1 MLDRVDASWRV
12 RGGEQVPGPVGDT
25 ARLLVA
31 GDTHG
36 NLDWIGTLCKL
47 AARHGC
53 QGIVQLGDFGFWP
66 DQQVWRSELR
76 LVINNRWLDAVAAVA
91 ARHNV
96 WLRVLDGN
104 HDAHPLARH
113 AYPADDNGVRPIR
126 SGVID
131 WADRGSVW
139 AWCGRR
145 FAALGGAV
153 SIDKE
158 WRRPEVSWWSTE
170 EITEDELQALV
181 DRAGDTSVD
190 VLLTHDAPELPPGF
204 GELSN
209 STLAAACRRSARM
222 IEAAADA
229 LQPKVLVHGH
239 FHASYRRTVDR
250 SWGTYRLVGLASDEE
265 AAERYGGPWC
275 VLELPSLN
283 VLSRSEL

>member
-1 MLDRVDASWRV
+1 MLHRVDASWKV
-12 RGGEQVPGPVGDT
+12 RGGEQVPGPAGEP
-25 ARLLVA
+25 ARLLIA

-66 DQQVWRSELR
+66 DQQIWRSELR

-104 HDAHPLARH
+104 HDAHPLARD
-113 AYPADDNGVRPIR
+113 AYPADGNGVRPIR

-131 WADRGSVW
+131 WADRGSIW
-139 AWCGRR
+139 SWCGRR

-170 EITEDELQALV
+170 EITEAELRTVV
-181 DRAGDTSVD
+181 DRAAGSRVD
-190 VLLTHDAPELPPGF
+190 VLFTHDAPELPPGF
-204 GELSN
+204 RELSN
-209 STLAAACRRSARM
+209 PTLAAACRRSTQI
-222 IEAAADA
+222 IEAAADE
-229 LQPKVLVHGH
+229 LQPEVLMHGH
-239 FHASYRRTVDR
+239 FHAGYQRLVGRPWGDYRV
-250 SWGTYRLVGLASDEE
+250 VGLASDEE
-265 AAERYGGPWC
+265 AADPYGGAWC
-275 VLELPSLN
+275 VLELPSLR
-283 VLSRSEL
+283 VLAHSEL